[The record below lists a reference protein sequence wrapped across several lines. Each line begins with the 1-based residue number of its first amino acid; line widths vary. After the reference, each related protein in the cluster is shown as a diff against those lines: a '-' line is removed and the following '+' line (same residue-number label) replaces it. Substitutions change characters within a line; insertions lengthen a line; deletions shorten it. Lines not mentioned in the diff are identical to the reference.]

1 MDFDA
6 AVARFLEVV
15 GANMKAHYLER
26 FANLSWSDKPMDG
39 TADASPPAVV
49 GGRKYLKVAI
59 VNGGQNVY
67 VHSGQNQGYV
77 HQSVYCFIERET
89 GRILKAESWKKPSL
103 LDRGASIYDEA
114 SYKQADS
121 YGSWLYQR

>member
-59 VNGGQNVY
+59 VNGGQN
-67 VHSGQNQGYV
+67 GYV